1 MDNAKRFYDGTEM
14 IINAFENKMFPLYH
28 DHHEENR
35 FEDEDEDDIRD
46 GNGLINYKNALYFNF
61 PKRKRY
67 KW

>member
-1 MDNAKRFYDGTEM
+1 M
-14 IINAFENKMFPLYH
+14 IINAFENKIFPLYH